1 MFDFEVQRCTRQ
13 CAKTERTLKPGETYF
28 TVLKVEGADVVRY
41 DYSAEAWEGPP
52 EEALGWWTAEI
63 PTKDANRL
71 HWAPNDVMLDMFEQ
85 LEQEPD
91 QQDMRFV
98 LALLL
103 VRRRVLRLEDT
114 QYDEANRERMVLFC
128 PRRDTTYEVL
138 TVVPTKERQQAIQED
153 LAVLLVGGTVDSQ
166 ESRDESRESSEESGE
181 PHNLNPET

>member
-13 CAKTERTLKPGETYF
+13 CAKTDRALKPGETYY
-28 TVLKVEGADVVRY
+28 TVLRVEGADVVRY

-85 LEQEPD
+85 LEKEPD
-91 QQDMRFV
+91 QHDMRFV

-138 TVVPTKERQQAIQED
+138 SVIPTKERQQAIQED
-153 LAVLLVGGTVDSQ
+153 LAQLLVGGP
-166 ESRDESRESSEESGE
+166 EESRETKVEGPGSRVEGQG
-181 PHNLNPET
+181 P

>member
-13 CAKTERTLKPGETYF
+13 CAKTERTLQPGETYF
-28 TVLKVEGADVVRY
+28 TVLKVEGAEVVRY

-114 QYDEANRERMVLFC
+114 QYDDAKRERMVLFC

-138 TVVPTKERQQAIQED
+138 SVVPTAERQKAIQED
-153 LAVLLVGGTVDSQ
+153 LAVLLVGGPVESQ
-166 ESRDESRESSEESGE
+166 ENDDRGRGARVEGQE
-181 PHNLNPET
+181 P